1 VDICARREPED
12 AQVVALTT
20 KEGLAPMAFAITG
33 ARTLGSA
40 MHLGVVLH
48 MIGGI
53 VGLMIMAA
61 LAYIGSVELLT
72 PLNVL
77 LYQLV
82 WMIPGF
88 LVTEWTRTL

>member
-1 VDICARREPED
+1 
-12 AQVVALTT
+12 
-20 KEGLAPMAFAITG
+20 MAYAITG
-33 ARTLGSA
+33 ARALGSA
-40 MHLGVVLH
+40 MYTGVILH

-61 LAYIGSVELLT
+61 LAYIGAAELLS
-72 PLNVL
+72 PLYVL

-88 LVTEWTRTL
+88 LVTEWTRAI